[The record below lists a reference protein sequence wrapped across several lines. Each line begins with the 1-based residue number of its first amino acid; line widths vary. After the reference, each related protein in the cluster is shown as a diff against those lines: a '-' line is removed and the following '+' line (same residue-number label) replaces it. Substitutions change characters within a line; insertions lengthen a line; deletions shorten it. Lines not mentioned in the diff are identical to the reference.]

1 MLHDNVP
8 ACCTA
13 SFFHTFENQSKEAL
27 KREIKNACELALRH
41 RKALVHAYTVATQHV
56 ANRALEESGFVKVM
70 DVEDYKYPDAS
81 RRLYLW
87 AYDLNIMRHAAISAP
102 PAITAP
108 VNPFA
113 QPAPLQPAPTV
124 PRAQAPVRLRQQNGK
139 FMPAIGVEFTLYID
153 RPIPNT
159 WIDHQFEVFNSITNR
174 WTMRNYDRLRTYNWA
189 AGLGNERRIRR
200 IS

>member
-1 MLHDNVP
+1 MYHDNVP
-8 ACCTA
+8 SCCTA
-13 SFFHTFENQSKEAL
+13 SFLHSFGDQSKEAL
-27 KREIKNACELALRH
+27 KREIKAACELALRS

-56 ANRALEESGFVKVM
+56 ANQALEESGFVKVM
-70 DVEDYKYPDAS
+70 DVEDHKYPTHS

-87 AYDLNIMRHAAISAP
+87 AYDLNIMRNAANNAP

-139 FMPAIGVEFTLYID
+139 FMPAIGVEFTLHID

-159 WIDHQFEVFNSITNR
+159 WNGHQFEVFNPTTNR
-174 WTMRNYDRLRTYNWA
+174 WIMRNYDRLRAFNWA
-189 AGLGNERRIRR
+189 ADFGNERRIRR

>member
-1 MLHDNVP
+1 MVHENVP

-13 SFFHTFENQSKEAL
+13 SFIHSFGGQNKATL
-27 KREIKNACELALRH
+27 KQEIKDACKRALH
-41 RKALVHAYTVATQHV
+41 CRKAMVHAYTVASQNE
-56 ANRALEESGFVKVM
+56 ANQALEESGFVKVM
-70 DVEDYKYPDAS
+70 DVEDYKYPTES

-87 AYDLNIMRHAAISAP
+87 AYDLNIMRNAANNVP

-113 QPAPLQPAPTV
+113 QPAPTV
-124 PRAQAPVRLRQQNGK
+124 PRVQAPVRLRQQNGK

-153 RPIPNT
+153 RPIPDT
-159 WIDHQFEVFNSITNR
+159 WNGHRFEVFNLR
-174 WTMRNYDRLRTYNWA
+174 LRQWVEHGDRLRFHRWA
-189 AGLGNERRIRR
+189 VGFDNERRIRR

>member
-1 MLHDNVP
+1 MVHDNVP

-13 SFFHTFENQSKEAL
+13 SFLHNFGGESKESL
-27 KREIKNACELALRH
+27 KLEIKNACELALRC
-41 RKALVHAYTVATQHV
+41 RKALVHAYTVASQNA
-56 ANRALEESGFVKVM
+56 ANQALEESGFVKVM
-70 DVEDYKYPDAS
+70 DVEDYKYPTQS

-87 AYDLNIMRHAAISAP
+87 AYDLNIMRHAANNAP

-139 FMPAIGVEFTLYID
+139 FMPAIGVEFTLYTD
-153 RPIPNT
+153 RPIPDT
-159 WIDHQFEVFNSITNR
+159 WNGHRFEVFNLRSHQWIEHG
-174 WTMRNYDRLRTYNWA
+174 DRLRLHRWIPD
-189 AGLGNERRIRR
+189 LGNERRIRR